1 MDVTV
6 QLYPERG
13 RKSHKMVL
21 WSIKTS
27 CTAICSPP
35 PAASPDSH
43 RSSQPPC
50 PALPKEQQPMPST
63 WHQVPGKQQERLA
76 GNPKAR
82 ARGLHLPYKFPLRT
96 QRLEFGAAQTQWQ
109 QGALGAMHT
118 GIPCSTM
125 PGREL
130 AIPNYITLSRWDHK
144 HQHLS
149 EGLCLSNCREKHFS
163 SHSVHC

>member
-21 WSIKTS
+21 WSIKAS

-35 PAASPDSH
+35 PAASPDFH
-43 RSSQPPC
+43 CSSQPPC
-50 PALPKEQQPMPST
+50 PALPKEQQPTPST
-63 WHQVPGKQQERLA
+63 WCQDPGKQQERLA
-76 GNPKAR
+76 GNSKACTSFFT
-82 ARGLHLPYKFPLRT
+82 FPT
-96 QRLEFGAAQTQWQ
+96 NTKVGVWTPQTRWQ
-109 QGALGAMHT
+109 QGALGVMHT
-118 GIPCSTM
+118 GIPRGAL

-149 EGLCLSNCREKHFS
+149 EGMCLSNSREKHFS
-163 SHSVHC
+163 SHSICC